1 MQTFVAVARETGT
14 KMNIAVPKDTSAWTR
29 ACAGAAFVEL
39 KSQRFRLV
47 RALTAIYLICYLGL
61 AVLCGFFRD
70 AMGIKVLGPMNLGY
84 ALILGNYVVAWIL
97 ALIYLRR
104 SGNWHDVLAA
114 AAIEEHNAGLMPVT
128 VLRP

>member
-1 MQTFVAVARETGT
+1 MRTFVAVAGETMK
-14 KMNIAVPKDTSAWTR
+14 KMNIAVPDDTSAWTR

-47 RALTAIYLICYLGL
+47 RALTAIYLLCYLGL
-61 AVLCGFFRD
+61 AVLCGSFPN

-114 AAIEEHNAGLMPVT
+114 AAIEEHTASLTAVT
-128 VLRP
+128 VLAP